1 MFILFLYNHIKIRF
15 FMLSKL
21 IDIATSSLIEKS
33 SFISGIKHPGEKG
46 MFREFFISEI
56 LSPLLPH
63 HYGLTSGI
71 IVDANNNQ
79 SNQLDVII
87 YDKRKLPPLLMRDG
101 AGIIPLDSALIV
113 IEVKSTLT
121 SKDLKTSLASAI
133 KLNPTFN
140 SHLEMTQRNSNAIY
154 PLYSIFAYDSDAI
167 TKSEFDRVE
176 DIFTN
181 DPKNFRSLS
190 LYQQMN
196 KKGSE
201 ALPLISVLNKGL
213 WVRTKVGGIE
223 QDVTY
228 SSSDKYKNMRNFIW
242 MLLDKIESTA
252 DSRAEF
258 KITDWFKF
266 Q

>member
-1 MFILFLYNHIKIRF
+1 MF
-15 FMLSKL
+15 SKL
-21 IDIATSSLIEKS
+21 IDIATTSLIENS
-33 SFISGIKHPGEKG
+33 SFIGGLKHPGEKG

-63 HYGLTSGI
+63 HYGITSGI

-121 SKDLKTSLASAI
+121 RKDLKTSLTSAI
-133 KLNPTFN
+133 KLNPTFI

-154 PLYSIFAYDSDAI
+154 PLYSIFAYNSDASA
-167 TKSEFDRVE
+167 KSEFERV
-176 DIFTN
+176 DNIFKN
-181 DPKNFRSLS
+181 DPMNFKSLS
-190 LYQQMN
+190 LFQNIN
-196 KKGSE
+196 KQGSE
-201 ALPLISVLNKGL
+201 VLPLISVLNKGL

-223 QDVTY
+223 KEISN
-228 SSSDKYKNMRNFIW
+228 SSTDSFKNMRNFIW
-242 MLLDKIESTA
+242 MLLDRIESTA
-252 DSRAEF
+252 DSREAF
-258 KITDWFKF
+258 KITDWLKF
-266 Q
+266 E